1 MSHLHLHLCR
11 ILVCRTVPTMLLS
24 YQPKC
29 CPLPASAKR
38 IVACL
43 QVNEVHSW
51 MAEHSCT
58 RRLFSPLQLKVVL
71 SGLDEDGQVMLSQA
85 EDGGRDLLLRF
96 MM

>member
-1 MSHLHLHLCR
+1 MQNLGLPHGAYHVVVVLAMCS
-11 ILVCRTVPTMLLS
+11 
-24 YQPKC
+24 
-29 CPLPASAKR
+29 PLPASAEKS
-38 IVACL
+38 VACP
-43 QVNEVHSW
+43 QVHEVHSW

-85 EDGGRDLLLRF
+85 EDGGQDLLLRF

>member
-1 MSHLHLHLCR
+1 MSSLHLRLCR
-11 ILVCRTVPTMLLS
+11 ILICHTVHAIV

-29 CPLPASAKR
+29 CPLLASAKR
-38 IVACL
+38 GNACL
-43 QVNEVHSW
+43 QVHEMHSW

-58 RRLFSPLQLKVVL
+58 RRLFSPLQLQVVL

-85 EDGGRDLLLRF
+85 EDGGQDLLLRF